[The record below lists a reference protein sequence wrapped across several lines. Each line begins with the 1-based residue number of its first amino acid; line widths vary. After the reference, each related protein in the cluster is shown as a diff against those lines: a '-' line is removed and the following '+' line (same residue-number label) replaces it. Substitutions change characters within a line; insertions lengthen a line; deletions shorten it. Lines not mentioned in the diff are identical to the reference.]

1 MSSIRQTY
9 MILCVGGNRIV
20 TRVRNLTMY
29 QYGST
34 IGPSRFPKFVNPLT
48 HGQSMLPR
56 PVVKS
61 RPINLGH
68 TIMKNCQWL
77 RFISKCVEMLT
88 IKHLFL
94 DKSEKSLFV
103 RNKVRAAKKLIPPC
117 LRICN
122 TFFTQ
127 MIMVGSPNENS
138 GQIPAHLDNDDHITA
153 LVSIGDNEMYGGST
167 CYYEGQSLKECK
179 KRHEIKFRNLNVQ
192 IGYFDSVIH
201 GSLSWN
207 NNLRGV
213 ISFSLQKKVLH
224 HFEQFGNHFY
234 QQYINDLYPSG
245 EFLAT

>member
-1 MSSIRQTY
+1 
-9 MILCVGGNRIV
+9 MILCAGGNRII

-61 RPINLGH
+61 RPNNLGH

-77 RFISKCVEMLT
+77 RFISKVVEMLT